1 MQTINHSEMA
11 KYYMDKNGK
20 NSPMASPSYK
30 MVNATPRIRN
40 LIMKT
45 GGEPFSF
52 WSILV
57 FIFPFRLGKYLVKKI

>member
-1 MQTINHSEMA
+1 MELHEVIKSSHRNQGVGMQTINHSEMA

-52 WSILV
+52 
-57 FIFPFRLGKYLVKKI
+57 